1 VLLSLFALIGVALAA
16 GGLYGLISFLVL
28 QRTREVGV
36 RMAMGATS
44 GQIVPV
50 DPNALRWTLAR
61 IAGAGRKPGAL
72 WRSGAVD
79 DRRQRR
85 GCLGAFAPRPED
97 RSYDRSSPRINFNL
111 GL

>member
-1 VLLSLFALIGVALAA
+1 
-16 GGLYGLISFLVL
+16 
-28 QRTREVGV
+28 
-36 RMAMGATS
+36 MAMGATS

-61 IAGAGRKPGAL
+61 IARAGRKPGAL

-85 GCLGAFAPRPED
+85 GCLGAPSLRAPKIDPMIALRHE
-97 RSYDRSSPRINFNL
+97 
-111 GL
+111 